1 MGSTTKAPKKKAK
14 SKKAQKAVDELAER
28 RAKKAAEV
36 RDYRQRTGYEYDKKY
51 KKARAK
57 ALSRLAKKYP
67 NAYKRMLA
75 EEMAALEQEA

>member
-1 MGSTTKAPKKKAK
+1 MGSTTKEPKAK
-14 SKKAQKAVDELAER
+14 AKRKPKDELAER

-36 RDYRQRTGYEYDKKY
+36 REYRKRTGYEYDKKY

-75 EEMAALEQEA
+75 EEMEQA